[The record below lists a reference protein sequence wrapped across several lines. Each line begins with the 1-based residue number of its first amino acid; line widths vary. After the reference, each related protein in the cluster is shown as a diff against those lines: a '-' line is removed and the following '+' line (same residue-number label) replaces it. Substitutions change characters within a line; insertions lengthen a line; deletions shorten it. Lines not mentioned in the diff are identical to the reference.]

1 MLYVM
6 HLHSKIKLFVS
17 YKEKVA
23 FKLDLKTD
31 LTLCDIGTSNIFKVG
46 LNILINTIDQ
56 RVLNP

>member
-31 LTLCDIGTSNIFKVG
+31 LTLCDIHHKKD
-46 LNILINTIDQ
+46 LIY
-56 RVLNP
+56 